1 MTLVLLAVS
10 IAVLLVLRVPVAF
23 AFLGPSLV
31 YMLLDGQSSGM
42 SLRQVTSAVQSFP
55 LLAVPLFIFLGSL
68 ANHAGIADRL
78 FRFALALLARLR
90 GSLGYVTI
98 GMSVGFSWMSGSA
111 VADAAALGKV
121 QIPAMLRNGYSRRF
135 ATGISSTSSLVA
147 PVMPPSIPA
156 VIFAGLAATSTGA
169 LFAASVVP
177 ALLVALGLCVAVWL
191 MLKREPN
198 VTRGAFSATELIT
211 ATKGVLLPLLTPVII
226 LGGILGGFFTPTEA
240 AGVAVAY
247 ILLIALVERSLTWRG
262 LLTAIRETVITTGA
276 IMIIVAAAALL
287 GYILARERLPQMLT
301 ELMVGFTD
309 SPIVFLLLVMLLM
322 LILGTVIDA
331 TAVLVLVVP
340 VLLPI
345 AGQYGV
351 DPTVL
356 GVVLILSLMIGLLT
370 PPVGTVLFI
379 TAAVSE
385 TKVGD
390 VFKGA
395 LPFLV
400 PMLTVTILAIIFPDA
415 VLYLPKA
422 LGL

>member
-1 MTLVLLAVS
+1 MTLMLLAIG
-10 IAVLLVLRVPVAF
+10 IAVLLILRVPVAF

-31 YMLLDGQSSGM
+31 YMLVDGQSSGM

-78 FRFALALLARLR
+78 FNFALALLARLR
-90 GSLGYVTI
+90 GNLGYVTV

-135 ATGISSTSSLVA
+135 ATGISSTSSLIA

-169 LFAASVVP
+169 LFAASVIP
-177 ALLVALGLCVAVWL
+177 ALLVAIGLCVTVWL

-198 VTRGAFSATELIT
+198 VTRGSFSASELIST
-211 ATKGVLLPLLTPVII
+211 SKGVLLPMLTPVII

-247 ILLIALVERSLTWRG
+247 ILLIAVVERSLSWRG
-262 LLTAIRETVITTGA
+262 LLTAIRETVMTTGA
-276 IMIIVAAAALL
+276 IMVIVAAAALL

-301 ELMVGFTD
+301 ELMLGFTD
-309 SPIVFLLLVMLLM
+309 SPVVFLFLVMVLM

-345 AGQYGV
+345 AVQYGV
-351 DPTVL
+351 EPIVL

-379 TAAVSE
+379 TAAVSD
-385 TKVGD
+385 TKVGE

-400 PMLTVTILAIIFPDA
+400 PMLVVTILAILFPDA
-415 VLYLPKA
+415 VLFLPQA

>member
-1 MTLVLLAVS
+1 MTLMLLAVS
-10 IAVLLVLRVPVAF
+10 IAVLLILRVPVAF

-31 YMLLDGQSSGM
+31 YMLVDGQSSGM

-78 FRFALALLARLR
+78 FNFALALLARLR
-90 GSLGYVTI
+90 GNLGYVTV

-135 ATGISSTSSLVA
+135 ATGISSTSSLIA

-169 LFAASVVP
+169 LFAASVIP
-177 ALLVALGLCVAVWL
+177 ALLVAAGLCFMVWL

-198 VTRGAFSATELIT
+198 VTRGTFSAAELIST
-211 ATKGVLLPLLTPVII
+211 SKGVLFPMLTPVII

-247 ILLIALVERSLTWRG
+247 ILLIAVVERSLSWRG
-262 LLTAIRETVITTGA
+262 LLTAIRETVMTTGA
-276 IMIIVAAAALL
+276 IMVIVAAAALL

-301 ELMVGFTD
+301 ELMLGFTD
-309 SPIVFLLLVMLLM
+309 SPLVFLFLVMLLM

-345 AGQYGV
+345 AVQYGV
-351 DPTVL
+351 DPIVL

-385 TKVGD
+385 TKVGE

-400 PMLTVTILAIIFPDA
+400 PMLVVTVLAILFPDA
-415 VLYLPKA
+415 VLYLPRA